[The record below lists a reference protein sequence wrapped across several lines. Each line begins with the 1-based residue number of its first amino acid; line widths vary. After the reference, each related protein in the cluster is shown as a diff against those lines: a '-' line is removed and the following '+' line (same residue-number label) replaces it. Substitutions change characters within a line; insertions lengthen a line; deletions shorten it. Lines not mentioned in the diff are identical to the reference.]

1 MRPFEL
7 GTGNVLKILQ
17 SNENTP
23 CKTLNARVVDYQ
35 GRQLSFTRGEV
46 VLVSQTI
53 YLNSFIFEN
62 IFYEQIFTN
71 EFEREN
77 RGQGLKKRYHFGVK
91 EEIQPQ
97 ALVANCWLGTKT
109 HSWSRS
115 LKNLYLARNTQNFL
129 PTSGS
134 RLNW

>member
-46 VLVSQTI
+46 VLVSQTF
-53 YLNSFIFEN
+53 YPTSFILEKFFFMSKYLPM
-62 IFYEQIFTN
+62 ILN
-71 EFEREN
+71 E
-77 RGQGLKKRYHFGVK
+77 K
-91 EEIQPQ
+91 
-97 ALVANCWLGTKT
+97 TKD
-109 HSWSRS
+109 
-115 LKNLYLARNTQNFL
+115 KD
-129 PTSGS
+129 
-134 RLNW
+134 

>member
-7 GTGNVLKILQ
+7 WTGNVLKILQ

-53 YLNSFIFEN
+53 YLNSFIFEK
-62 IFYEQIFTN
+62 IFYEHKV
-71 EFEREN
+71 R
-77 RGQGLKKRYHFGVK
+77 
-91 EEIQPQ
+91 
-97 ALVANCWLGTKT
+97 C
-109 HSWSRS
+109 
-115 LKNLYLARNTQNFL
+115 
-129 PTSGS
+129 
-134 RLNW
+134 